1 MEQPQI
7 RVLLAHVAL
16 RVIKATRGHRV
27 FLVLRQIQAQQVILA
42 ERDTLAQRAHKVFL
56 VHPLTRAP
64 QDKLGQQA
72 LQATQVQWVH
82 RETRALPVNLQTQ
95 ALLVTQAPE
104 GLLVLPVVL
113 QILAQQ
119 DIQE

>member
-1 MEQPQI
+1 MEQQQI
-7 RVLLAHVAL
+7 QEQQAHVAL
-16 RVIKATRGHRV
+16 KAIKATRAYRV

-42 ERDTLAQRAHKVFL
+42 ERVTLEQPGHRVCL
-56 VHPLTRAP
+56 EQQLILAP
-64 QDKLGQQA
+64 QAKPEQQA
-72 LQATQVQWVH
+72 LQAIQVLWVH
-82 RETRALPVNLQTQ
+82 RETRVPRASLLTQ
-95 ALLVTQAPE
+95 ALLVTQVPK